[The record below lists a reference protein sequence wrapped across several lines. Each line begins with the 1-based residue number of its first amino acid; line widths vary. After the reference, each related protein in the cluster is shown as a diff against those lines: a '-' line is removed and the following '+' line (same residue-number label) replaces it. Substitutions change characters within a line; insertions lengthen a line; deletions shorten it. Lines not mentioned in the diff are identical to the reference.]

1 MSFIIYCNLIGCLC
15 DRLSLLKLLIKYGIG
30 NYVLLALFHVTRPT
44 EHRTAYPSRAPG
56 FTLGLLVESVLLMFS
71 VFWRCV
77 VVFIPPPRNEVV
89 GGYTGFTMSV
99 RMSVCPSV
107 HPSVCRQI
115 LCHTITWVVFLRIF

>member
-56 FTLGLLVESVLLMFS
+56 FTLGLLVESVLLMFL
-71 VFWRCV
+71 VF
-77 VVFIPPPRNEVV
+77 
-89 GGYTGFTMSV
+89 
-99 RMSVCPSV
+99 
-107 HPSVCRQI
+107 
-115 LCHTITWVVFLRIF
+115 

>member
-77 VVFIPPPRNEVV
+77 VVFIPPRNKVV
-89 GGYTGFTMSV
+89 RGCTGFTMSV
-99 RMSVCPSV
+99 RLSV
-107 HPSVCRQI
+107 HPSVRLSVCRQI
-115 LCHTITWVVFLRIF
+115 LCRTIT